1 MVEMARIRAAWLQV
15 VNGLGR
21 PDKQGSVFDAGFAML
36 GHDCNAA
43 ASKAESCLR
52 FAAYGGKLRM
62 RVSGLLFKLVVLI
75 LGPSRIAPC

>member
-1 MVEMARIRAAWLQV
+1 
-15 VNGLGR
+15 
-21 PDKQGSVFDAGFAML
+21 ML

-43 ASKAESCLR
+43 ASKAESCLSLVGDR
-52 FAAYGGKLRM
+52 GKLRM